1 MKTKIIIG
9 LLIITSFSS
18 CSNYN
23 FIRTGLDNTRYP
35 PQPANC
41 DVIVLTSLPTDRA
54 YTEIGICKG
63 TAPGGGMVSDRTHAA
78 IKQLKRCACANGG
91 NAILLNNTDEGG
103 YFTEFGYSQQVAK
116 ASGRVFY
123 IHPIR

>member
-1 MKTKIIIG
+1 MKQLVFIIC
-9 LLIITSFSS
+9 LLALLSS

-23 FIRTGLDNTRYP
+23 FIRTGLDNTQFA

-41 DVIVLTSLPTDRA
+41 DVIVLTSLPTDRV

-63 TAPGGGMVSDRTHAA
+63 TVPGGGMVSDRTHAA

-123 IHPIR
+123 IHPK